1 MQYTPNAEFRFR
13 DKTSLN
19 FVGQKLVIC
28 GRRFIFIFF
37 TKLAQKKKTAEQ
49 ASSENT
55 HERRNITNYQ

>member
-28 GRRFIFIFF
+28 GRRFFF
-37 TKLAQKKKTAEQ
+37 FFLQNLHKKENCR
-49 ASSENT
+49 ASKQRK
-55 HERRNITNYQ
+55 HPRKA